1 MASHH
6 QQVTRMK
13 TASEAQWV
21 RSFIVFGKGIWSAVQ
36 TLSLFFS
43 AALRAPGRFG
53 HSSWRNDERGKWA
66 GMRAGRPARRTGR
79 LSSSWQCSRIQ
90 MDYQSCI
97 RWQELKWDTVPAA
110 LSLSSSP
117 HTRSELVGGWNTHT
131 ILSDTELWLAHS
143 HPKWQFPLTGPLVAP
158 PPLYISHA
166 PPPFCRKKE
175 WDGGGG
181 RSLWRLLPLSSS
193 PPSSSQRQRQQQD
206 VHHCISQCLQGWCME
221 RTHYPWELVKGDR
234 DDSMMGAIGN
244 ARHI

>member
-21 RSFIVFGKGIWSAVQ
+21 RSFIVFGKGIWSVVQ
-36 TLSLFFS
+36 NLSLFFS

-53 HSSWRNDERGKWA
+53 QSSWRNDERGK
-66 GMRAGRPARRTGR
+66 RAGRPARRTGR

-97 RWQELKWDTVPAA
+97 RWQELKWDTVPAV

-117 HTRSELVGGWNTHT
+117 HGRSELVGSWNTHT
-131 ILSDTELWLAHS
+131 ILSDMGLWLAHS

-158 PPLYISHA
+158 PPLYISHL
-166 PPPFCRKKE
+166 PCGTEE
-175 WDGGGG
+175 WD
-181 RSLWRLLPLSSS
+181 
-193 PPSSSQRQRQQQD
+193 
-206 VHHCISQCLQGWCME
+206 VA
-221 RTHYPWELVKGDR
+221 VV
-234 DDSMMGAIGN
+234 
-244 ARHI
+244 